1 MQCKRV
7 TVAVVMDV
15 FVDHHGDNAQEQ
27 AEASALET
35 VSTAIYDAS
44 MGGTDPVREHLT
56 MVPVEEWF
64 PVIKVTGVEV
74 VGGG

>member
-1 MQCKRV
+1 MQIKRV
-7 TVAVVMDV
+7 TVVVVMDV

-44 MGGTDPVREHLT
+44 MGDTDPVREHLT
-56 MVPVEEWF
+56 MVPAEEWF
-64 PVIKVTGVEV
+64 PVIKVTGIEV
-74 VGGG
+74 SSNG